1 MGIIFGVFMGIV
13 LHRFVMGT
21 IETDMYMFG
30 KELSGF
36 SVFIAIIL
44 TIFFTV
50 IVNWIMSAK
59 LKKIDMIES
68 LKSVE

>member
-1 MGIIFGVFMGIV
+1 MTTV
-13 LHRFVMGT
+13 
-21 IETDMYMFG
+21 ETDTYMFG
-30 KELSGF
+30 RELSGT
-36 SVFIAIIL
+36 SILIAIVL
-44 TIFFTV
+44 TIIFTI